1 MGIVCNFKVREDNQV
16 NDRISRA
23 TYTMNYNSFKN
34 ILNCYNA
41 AYPDIVVEEMTPDH
55 EFLVMACDGIW
66 DVLTNEEVV
75 EFIRARIAQGM
86 EPEIVSTVPIFFQ
99 KFKFLNGN

>member
-1 MGIVCNFKVREDNQV
+1 
-16 NDRISRA
+16 
-23 TYTMNYNSFKN
+23 MNYNSFEN

-41 AYPDIVVEEMTPDH
+41 AFPDIVVEEMTTDH

-75 EFIRARIAQGM
+75 EFVRARIAQGM
-86 EPEIVSTVPIFFQ
+86 EPEIVSTILILFQ
-99 KFKFLNGN
+99 RFKILDGN